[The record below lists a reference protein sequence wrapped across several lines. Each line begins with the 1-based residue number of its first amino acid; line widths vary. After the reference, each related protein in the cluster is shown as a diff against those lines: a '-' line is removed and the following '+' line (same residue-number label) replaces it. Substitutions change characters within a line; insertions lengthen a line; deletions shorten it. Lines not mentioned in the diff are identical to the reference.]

1 MTERKDQ
8 SSEEAKDGPLAGMSP
23 REVHDWEWSA
33 HPRWVKVTSLLIGG
47 PAFAIL
53 AWSVLDQNAV
63 DARTQAICFASFAAV
78 AILQVYSLGSTIR
91 ASKRG
96 EKRAGLH

>member
-1 MTERKDQ
+1 MTEQKDQ
-8 SSEEAKDGPLAGMSP
+8 SSEEANDGPLSGMTP

-53 AWSVLDQNAV
+53 IWSVFDQDAV
-63 DARTQAICFASFAAV
+63 DARTQAICFTLFAAV
-78 AILQVYSLGSTIR
+78 AILQVYSLGNVIR

-96 EKRAGLH
+96 EKRARFR